1 MEQISNKVL
10 CLILKWKKKRKLQTL
25 LCKVIENNKNMYIV
39 VRSMDH
45 ICAIC
50 FLWLWYTYVAI

>member
-10 CLILKWKKKRKLQTL
+10 CLILKRKKKRKLQTL

-50 FLWLWYTYVAI
+50 FLW